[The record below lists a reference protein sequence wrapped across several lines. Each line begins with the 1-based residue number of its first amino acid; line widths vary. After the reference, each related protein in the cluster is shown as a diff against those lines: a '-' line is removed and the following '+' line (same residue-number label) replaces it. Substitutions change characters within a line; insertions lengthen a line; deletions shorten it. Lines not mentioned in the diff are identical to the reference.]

1 MKNQQLFSAKIGQ
14 EISIFIENRPGTLSS
29 VIDTLREAGVN
40 MLALSMS
47 EGQDAGYVRIVADRV
62 PAAVQAL
69 EGARHLLR
77 VRDVVLIGQ
86 PARWHGG
93 RHRPLGPRRHQ
104 HRLRVF
110 GDRRG
115 CGSQP
120 DRGQGARRR
129 AGDRRAAP
137 RLIERP
143 FSGPPPWRIRRKPGP
158 ARPGW
163 WARTRAAPG

>member
-77 VRDVVLIGQ
+77 VRDVVLIEVANQ
-86 PARWHGG
+86 PGGMAAAIDRW
-93 RHRPLGPRRHQ
+93 
-104 HRLRVF
+104 
-110 GDRRG
+110 
-115 CGSQP
+115 
-120 DRGQGARRR
+120 AR
-129 AGDRRAAP
+129 AGINIDYAYSATGAGADHSLIVAKVPDAERA
-137 RLIERP
+137 I
-143 FSGPPPWRIRRKPGP
+143 
-158 ARPGW
+158 
-163 WARTRAAPG
+163 AALHLA